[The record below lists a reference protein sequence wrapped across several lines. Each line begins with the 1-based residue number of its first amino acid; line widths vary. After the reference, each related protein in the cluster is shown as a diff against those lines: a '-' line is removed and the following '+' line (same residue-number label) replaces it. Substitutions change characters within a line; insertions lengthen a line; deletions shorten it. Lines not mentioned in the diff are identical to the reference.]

1 MKNNRVPLF
10 VFAPGARGD
19 FLSSVL
25 YGDVLETTWQQ
36 HSIDKKFKPMLH
48 HRHCDKIHQ
57 YGPSQYRN
65 IPVSPASMH
74 HWYSWCIWV
83 NTDQEAWDVAW
94 LNFNK
99 RRDDAD
105 LSWRT
110 VHSRYWLVKKLQTEY
125 QRCGFDR
132 TVNYS
137 DLWSVEFVHQLY
149 QEIHN
154 KKLNTQQLERIQHNI
169 KINQELLTTNPF
181 SLYNSEHLTNENH
194 NTVI

>member
-1 MKNNRVPLF
+1 M
-10 VFAPGARGD
+10 
-19 FLSSVL
+19 
-25 YGDVLETTWQQ
+25 
-36 HSIDKKFKPMLH
+36 
-48 HRHCDKIHQ
+48 HR
-57 YGPSQYRN
+57 
-65 IPVSPASMH
+65 
-74 HWYSWCIWV
+74 WYSWCIWV

-110 VHSRYWLVKKLQTEY
+110 IHTRYWLVKKLQTEY

-169 KINQELLTTNPF
+169 KINQELLTANPF
-181 SLYNSEHLTNENH
+181 SLYNSEHLTNKNH
-194 NTVI
+194 DTVV

>member
-36 HSIDKKFKPMLH
+36 HSIDDKVKSMAH
-48 HRHCDKIHQ
+48 HRHCDKIHGF
-57 YGPSQYRN
+57 GPSQYRK
-65 IPVSPASMH
+65 IPVSPASLRQ
-74 HWYSWCIWV
+74 WYSWCIWV

-99 RRDDAD
+99 RPDHAK
-105 LSWRT
+105 LTWRT
-110 VHSRYWLVKKLQTEY
+110 INSRYWLTKNLQTEY
-125 QRCGFDR
+125 QRCRFDR

-169 KINQELLTTNPF
+169 KINQELLTANPF
-181 SLYNSEHLTNENH
+181 SLYNESDTQGS
-194 NTVI
+194 